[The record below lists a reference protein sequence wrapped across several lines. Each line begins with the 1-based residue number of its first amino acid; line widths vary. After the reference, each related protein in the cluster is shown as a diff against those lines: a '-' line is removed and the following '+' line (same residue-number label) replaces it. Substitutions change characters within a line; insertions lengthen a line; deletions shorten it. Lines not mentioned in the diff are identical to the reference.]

1 MGGISDLIGSGGFIE
16 QMLLWGIVNQVVS
29 SLAAPALLVLQ
40 QDIAADHPEMVTD
53 PGTLAEL
60 VAREMIT
67 AAAARTE
74 AARSGLTASR
84 FDLLAELATIRIAP
98 ADLATAVLRS
108 YLTNAQA
115 QAQATPQG
123 ITPDMFS
130 VLVNLQGD
138 APGPQELAQALR
150 RGIIEATGTGVASTS
165 FAQGIAESRLHNKWA
180 PMIQALSTQ
189 LLSAADAADA
199 VVRNFMSA
207 ADGAR
212 IAAQQGIS
220 GADFTIMTHLS
231 GDAPGPQQLAE
242 ALRRGAIV
250 ETGTGADSTSFTQ
263 GIAEGRLADKWAPV
277 IKALA
282 QLWPTP
288 VSALGATLKGQVTL
302 EQGKALYERLGGDP
316 EFFQILYDSEGSAPT
331 PLELIEMTNRGY
343 IPWDGTGPDVTS
355 YAQGF
360 KEGPW
365 RDKWDPV
372 YRKFAVY
379 LPPPGEI
386 EHYLEQGSIS
396 AAQASSYLAQHGMDE
411 TIIGAALESA
421 HLAALSQY
429 RGLSVGTAI
438 NAYRGQII
446 TADQLTDILTSLHV
460 LPDGISLLIEYA
472 DFERT
477 IAQVNNGVTRI
488 RSLYVSRKITED
500 TARDALTGLGIPAP
514 TIPDIIGIW
523 TLEFSVN
530 VKTLNGPEIAQAF
543 SYGAFT
549 QPEAIQELVN
559 IGYTPLD
566 GWALLCIYAKGTLPD
581 KPGPGPAAPVAQAVP
596 GTT

>member
-1 MGGISDLIGSGGFIE
+1 MGSIGDLIGSGGFIE
-16 QMLLWGIVNQVVS
+16 QMLLWGVVNQVVS

-53 PGTLAEL
+53 PATLAEL

-74 AARSGLTASR
+74 AARSGLNAGR
-84 FDLLAELATIRIAP
+84 FDLLAELAAIRLAP

-108 YLTNAQA
+108 YLTAAQA

-123 ITPDMFS
+123 VTPDMFS
-130 VLVNLQGD
+130 VMVNLQGD
-138 APGPQELAQALR
+138 APGPQQMAEALR
-150 RGIIEATGTGVASTS
+150 RGIVEATGTGAASTS

-180 PMIQALSTQ
+180 PMIEALSVQ

-212 IAAQQGIS
+212 IAAQQGVTA
-220 GADFTIMTHLS
+220 ADFTTLTHLA
-231 GDAPGPQQLAE
+231 GDSPGPQQLAE
-242 ALRRGAIV
+242 ALRRGAIAQD
-250 ETGTGADSTSFTQ
+250 GTGAASTSFEQ

-277 IKALA
+277 IKALST
-282 QLWPTP
+282 LWPTP

-302 EQGKALYERLGGDP
+302 EQGKALYEKLGGDP
-316 EFFQILYDSEGSAPT
+316 QFFQILFDSEGSAPT
-331 PLELIEMTNRGY
+331 PLELIEMSNRGY
-343 IPWDGTGPDVTS
+343 IAWDGTGPDVTS

-365 RDKWDPV
+365 RDKWAPV
-372 YRKFAVY
+372 YQKFAAY

-386 EHYLEQGSIS
+386 ERYLEQGSITATQ
-396 AAQASSYLAQHGMDE
+396 AAGYLAQHGMDA
-411 TIIGAALESA
+411 TITGAALESA
-421 HLAALSQY
+421 HLAALSEY

-438 NAYRGQII
+438 AAYRGQII
-446 TADQLTDILTSLHV
+446 TAENLRDILASLHV
-460 LPDGISLLIEYA
+460 LPDGVELLIEYA

-477 IAQVNNGVTRI
+477 IAQVNNGVNRV
-488 RSLYVSRKITED
+488 RSLFVNRKITLD
-500 TARDALTGLGIPAP
+500 TARDALTGLGIPAQ
-514 TIPDIIGIW
+514 TIPDILGIW
-523 TLEFSVN
+523 ELEFSVN
-530 VKTLNGPEIAQAF
+530 VKTLSGIEISQAF

-549 QPEAIQELVN
+549 QSEAIQELVN

-581 KPGPGPAAPVAQAVP
+581 KPGPGPAAPVAGAIP
-596 GTT
+596 GPT